1 MTLCIAATATHKGE
15 PAIVLCHDWRTEFGD
30 LAGGDVEDKLSWII
44 PRELAVLK
52 AGIVADAD
60 RMAAVYESYFHA
72 LPPGS
77 VTAGTFRAFLD
88 VAFQRYRWTLTDDF
102 LIATLG
108 VPYSSLLGGIRNAEG
123 ETLTFPDGFVEEKL
137 HQIENLAIPDCL
149 LIVAGFVER
158 TQPVIGVLNE
168 VGPNAWCRVRLEK
181 TFATIG
187 SGASA
192 ALISLYRRE
201 HTGPDVQLMQAIYNV
216 YEAKL
221 SGEVSPGV
229 GDATSITVLFP
240 NGTCWD
246 LNDAGH
252 KFMLERYRYFGPI
265 PFNHKRPKLRS
276 PYFKFDSAL
285 FEDYKI
291 GWQRIDQ
298 MSSQPGPREN
308 Q

>member
-15 PAIVLCHDWRTEFGD
+15 PAIILCHDWRTESGD
-30 LAGGDVEDKLSWII
+30 VAGGDVEDKLSWII
-44 PRELAVLK
+44 PKELAVLK

-60 RMAAVYESYFHA
+60 RMAAVYASFFQS

-77 VTAGTFRAFLD
+77 VTAESSRALLD
-88 VAFQRYRWTLTDDF
+88 VAFQKYRWTLTDDY

-108 VPYSSLLGGIRNAEG
+108 IPYAGLLGGIKNAEG
-123 ETLTFPDGFVEEKL
+123 EVLTFPDGFVEEKL
-137 HQIENLAIPDCL
+137 HQIESLAIPDCL
-149 LIVAGFVER
+149 LIVAGFVEKR
-158 TQPVIGVLNE
+158 QPVIGVLNE
-168 VGPNAWCRVRLEK
+168 VGPKAWCRVRLEK
-181 TFATIG
+181 NFAAIG
-187 SGASA
+187 SGAPA

-201 HTGPDVQLMQAIYNV
+201 HGGPDVTLMQAIYNV

-240 NGTCWD
+240 NGNCWD

-265 PFNHKRPKLRS
+265 AFNHKRPKLTR
-276 PYFKFDSAL
+276 PYFKFDPAL
-285 FEDYKI
+285 FEDYEM
-291 GWQRIDQ
+291 GWQRINQ
-298 MSSQPGPREN
+298 MSSEPGPQETP
-308 Q
+308 